1 MEVVKMKK
9 FFVLAVA
16 MLMAGSVFAATST
29 VKNNIVATAAF
40 AGEASFSFVLHE
52 VDGDAVATTLDWT
65 SADAFNMGSTTT
77 WVSAD
82 QYAVVAATVTKAGYA
97 VYMNTNKRSQ
107 WPALPEGNVK
117 AGLVRVSADGS
128 ALGSE
133 FNADYRGYI
142 PVIFSY
148 VPTKQM
154 PTLNVAAD
162 GSVTETFD
170 NNQSDR
176 YLSDVEASDYSKNYT
191 TIAALNGPTFFISAK
206 VNGVNTDVQYPSAA
220 VQNNTA
226 YMYFFGG
233 FKDIIGGDKYMATIN
248 VIEEVE

>member
-1 MEVVKMKK
+1 MKK
-9 FFVLAVA
+9 FLVLAVA
-16 MLMAGSVFAATST
+16 MLMAGSVFAATTT

-40 AGEASFSFVLHE
+40 AGVANFSFVLHE

-65 SADAFNMGSTTT
+65 SADAFVMGGTTT

-82 QYAVVAATVTKAGYA
+82 QYAVVTATVTKAGYA
-97 VYMNTNKRSQ
+97 VYMNTDKRSQ
-107 WPALPEGNVK
+107 WSALPQGQVG
-117 AGLVRVSADGS
+117 AGLVRVNADGT
-128 ALGSE
+128 ALGSD
-133 FNADYRGYI
+133 FNPNYRGYI

-162 GSVTETFD
+162 GSVTETIS
-170 NNQSDR
+170 NTQSDR
-176 YLSDVEASDYSKNYT
+176 YLSDVGSATYNKNYT
-191 TIAALNGPTFFISAK
+191 TIAALNGPTFFTSENKGTATNPQW
-206 VNGVNTDVQYPSAA
+206 VDCQYPSAS

-233 FKDIIGGDKYMATIN
+233 FKNIIGGDKYMATIN